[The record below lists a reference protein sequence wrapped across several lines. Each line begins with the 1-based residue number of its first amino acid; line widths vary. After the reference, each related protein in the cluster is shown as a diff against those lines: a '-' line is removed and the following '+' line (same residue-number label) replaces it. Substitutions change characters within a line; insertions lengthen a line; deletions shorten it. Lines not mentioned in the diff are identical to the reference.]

1 MPETVKEQVD
11 PEIPAD
17 EVLSAVSPHARKGFF
32 STAYS
37 SAALL
42 GDPISPGP
50 VADDPARAGTESK
63 DPDLPWFRINWE
75 IKALV
80 PIACVL
86 LGGMLL
92 FLLATLSWRD
102 PERHTVL
109 LVAGAGAVA
118 ICGALLVVLTYT
130 VQRPMV
136 ELQQKIAQLG
146 GGDLSVAVSFAHR
159 NDEIGDLGRNFNQM
173 VVQLRE
179 SREEIERLHRTQ
191 MSRAE
196 HLATLGELA
205 TGLAHEIRNPLA
217 GIAGVI
223 EIIGRDLPTTSPARA
238 VVKDVRQEIAR
249 INHIV
254 TDLLQTARPHPPTVR
269 KSDLNVTVEHAVM
282 LGRQQALAKSVE
294 ITLLK
299 DPTLPEVEHDS
310 DQIHQV
316 LLNLLLNALQA
327 IDLQANDLQAG
338 DLQASGHNR
347 KITVTVKPQGTT
359 AVVEV
364 ADNGRGI
371 APDHLPNIFR
381 PFYTTKGDG
390 TGLGLSLARRIVED
404 HQGRI
409 DVSSAVGMG
418 TTFAVILPL
427 QRAAAQNAA
436 S

>member
-1 MPETVKEQVD
+1 MEHTN
-11 PEIPAD
+11 PEIPA
-17 EVLSAVSPHARKGFF
+17 ETETPSTPSRRGFF
-32 STAYS
+32 STEY
-37 SAALL
+37 SAATSQSDVSSPASEATRLPQ
-42 GDPISPGP
+42 DP
-50 VADDPARAGTESK
+50 E
-63 DPDLPWFRINWE
+63 LPWLRINWE

-102 PERHTVL
+102 PERHIVL

-136 ELQQKIAQLG
+136 ELQQKIARLG

-173 VVQLRE
+173 VRQLRE
-179 SREEIERLHRTQ
+179 SRVEIERLHRTQ

-196 HLATLGELA
+196 HLATLGEMA

-254 TDLLQTARPHPPTVR
+254 TDLLQTARPHPPQVH
-269 KSDLNVTVEHAVM
+269 KSDLNTTVEHAVM

-294 ITLLK
+294 ITLHK
-299 DPTLPEVEHDS
+299 DPSLPEVEHDS

-316 LLNLLLNALQA
+316 LLNLLLNSLQA
-327 IDLQANDLQAG
+327 IDKNG
-338 DLQASGHNR
+338 
-347 KITVTVKPQGTT
+347 KITVSLKQQGSM

-404 HQGRI
+404 HHGRI
-409 DVSSAVGMG
+409 DVTSSIGKG
-418 TTFAVILPL
+418 TIFAVVLPL
-427 QRAAAQNAA
+427 QRAAVQPAA

>member
-1 MPETVKEQVD
+1 MRMPKTTKMGTKPD
-11 PEIPAD
+11 PPIEPDAT
-17 EVLSAVSPHARKGFF
+17 AGAPPARKSFF
-32 STAYS
+32 STS
-37 SAALL
+37 SGRAAAAESASPSRAPQPP
-42 GDPISPGP
+42 DP
-50 VADDPARAGTESK
+50 E
-63 DPDLPWFRINWE
+63 LPWFRINWE

-146 GGDLSVAVSFAHR
+146 GGDLNASVSFAHR

-173 VVQLRE
+173 VEQLRE
-179 SREEIERLHRTQ
+179 SRQEIERLHRTQ

-223 EIIGRDLPTTSPARA
+223 EIISRDLPATSPARM

-254 TDLLQTARPHPPTVR
+254 TDLLHTARPHPPKVG
-269 KSDLNVTVEHAVM
+269 KSDLNTTVEHAVM
-282 LGRQQALAKSVE
+282 LGRQQALAKSIE
-294 ITLLK
+294 ISLHK
-299 DPTLPEVEHDS
+299 DPSLPEVEHDS

-327 IDLQANDLQAG
+327 IDLNG
-338 DLQASGHNR
+338 
-347 KITVTVKPQGTT
+347 KIAVTVERRGAT
-359 AVVEV
+359 AVIEV

-381 PFYTTKGDG
+381 PFFTTKGEG

-409 DVSSAVGMG
+409 DVTSTVGKG
-418 TTFAVILPL
+418 TTFAVVLPL
-427 QRAAAQNAA
+427 ERAAAPNSA

>member
-1 MPETVKEQVD
+1 MHMPETMEDV
-11 PEIPAD
+11 AD
-17 EVLSAVSPHARKGFF
+17 EEMTSEPDKNDSDRPRSFF
-32 STAYS
+32 STGRTHVD
-37 SAALL
+37 SAIPDASRPREEAELSWL
-42 GDPISPGP
+42 GI
-50 VADDPARAGTESK
+50 T
-63 DPDLPWFRINWE
+63 WE
-75 IKALV
+75 IKALL

-102 PERHTVL
+102 PERHLIL

-136 ELQQKIAQLG
+136 ELQQKISRVG
-146 GGDLSVAVSFAHR
+146 SGDLDVAVTFAQR
-159 NDEIGDLGRNFNQM
+159 NDEIGDLGRNFNHM
-173 VVQLRE
+173 VEQLRE

-223 EIIGRDLPTTSPARA
+223 EIISRDLPSTSPARS

-249 INHIV
+249 INQIV
-254 TDLLQTARPHPPTVR
+254 GDLLQTARPHPPQVR
-269 KSDLNVTVEHAVM
+269 KSDLNTTVEHAVM
-282 LGRQQALAKSVE
+282 LGRQQALTTSAE
-294 ITLLK
+294 ITLQK
-299 DPTLPEVEHDS
+299 DPSLPEIEHDS

-327 IDLQANDLQAG
+327 IDHDGKVSVVVRATGNA
-338 DLQASGHNR
+338 
-347 KITVTVKPQGTT
+347 
-359 AVVEV
+359 AVVEI

-371 APDHLPNIFR
+371 PPEQLPHIFR
-381 PFYTTKGDG
+381 PFFTTKGDG

-409 DVSSAVGMG
+409 DVASTVGQG
-418 TTFAVILPL
+418 TTFTVILPF
-427 QRAAAQNAA
+427 RRNASRELA

>member
-1 MPETVKEQVD
+1 MPETAKGTHKD
-11 PEIPAD
+11 PVPESD
-17 EVLSAVSPHARKGFF
+17 SASNQGTPRPARKVTF
-32 STAYS
+32 STGYRTMDEGTPRS
-37 SAALL
+37 SDVAEL
-42 GDPISPGP
+42 GAPEAEAQD
-50 VADDPARAGTESK
+50 AE
-63 DPDLPWFRINWE
+63 LPWFRINWE
-75 IKALV
+75 IKALL
-80 PIACVL
+80 PIASVL

-92 FLLATLSWRD
+92 FLLATISWRD

-118 ICGALLVVLTYT
+118 ICGALLVVLTYM

-146 GGDLSVAVSFAHR
+146 GGDLSVSVSFANR
-159 NDEIGDLGRNFNQM
+159 NDEIGDLGRNFNRM
-173 VVQLRE
+173 VKQLRE
-179 SREEIERLHRTQ
+179 SREEIDLLHRTQ

-196 HLATLGELA
+196 HMATLGEMA

-223 EIIGRDLPTTSPARA
+223 EIIGRDLPTSSPARA
-238 VVKDVRQEIAR
+238 VVKDVRQEIGR
-249 INHIV
+249 INRIV
-254 TDLLQTARPHPPTVR
+254 ADLLQTARPHPPKVR
-269 KSDLNVTVEHAVM
+269 KSDLNTTVEHAVM
-282 LGRQQALAKSVE
+282 LGRQQALSRAVE
-294 ITLLK
+294 ITLRK
-299 DPTLPEVEHDS
+299 DPSLPEVEHDS

-327 IDLQANDLQAG
+327 IDVDGKVA
-338 DLQASGHNR
+338 
-347 KITVTVKPQGTT
+347 VTVERRGTN
-359 AVVEV
+359 AVIEV

-409 DVSSAVGMG
+409 DVTSTVGKG

-427 QRAAAQNAA
+427 QRTPSQAA

>member
-1 MPETVKEQVD
+1 MPNATKQMTNPGPFPDPDEFPAIPSSRPRSFSTGNPIDPGLRALPPSTIAEAGTRPQDD
-11 PEIPAD
+11 PE
-17 EVLSAVSPHARKGFF
+17 
-32 STAYS
+32 
-37 SAALL
+37 
-42 GDPISPGP
+42 
-50 VADDPARAGTESK
+50 
-63 DPDLPWFRINWE
+63 LPWLRINWE
-75 IKALV
+75 IKALL
-80 PIACVL
+80 PIAFVL

-136 ELQQKIAQLG
+136 ELQQKIAELG
-146 GGDLSVAVSFAHR
+146 AGDLNVSVSFAHR

-173 VVQLRE
+173 VKQLRE
-179 SREEIERLHRTQ
+179 NREEIERLHRTQ

-196 HLATLGELA
+196 HFATLGEVA

-223 EIIGRDLPTTSPARA
+223 EIIGRDLPASSPARA

-254 TDLLQTARPHPPTVR
+254 TDLLQTARPHPPKVR
-269 KSDLNVTVEHAVM
+269 KSDLNTTVEHAVM
-282 LGRQQALAKSVE
+282 LGRQQALTKGIE
-294 ITLLK
+294 IALHK
-299 DPTLPEVEHDS
+299 DPSLPEVEHDS

-316 LLNLLLNALQA
+316 LLNLLLNAQQA
-327 IDLQANDLQAG
+327 IDANG
-338 DLQASGHNR
+338 
-347 KITVTVKPQGTT
+347 KIEVRVEHRGST
-359 AVVEV
+359 AVIDVK
-364 ADNGRGI
+364 DNGRGI
-371 APDHLPNIFR
+371 APENLPNIFR

-404 HQGRI
+404 HHGRI
-409 DVSSAVGMG
+409 DVTSTVGQG
-418 TTFAVILPL
+418 TRFAVVLPVE
-427 QRAAAQNAA
+427 RTA
-436 S
+436 SVMAPH

>member
-1 MPETVKEQVD
+1 MPETLEQMTSPKVT
-11 PEIPAD
+11 PEFDEPDAPAPSRTR
-17 EVLSAVSPHARKGFF
+17 VF
-32 STAYS
+32 STGYPKSGITNA
-37 SAALL
+37 
-42 GDPISPGP
+42 P
-50 VADDPARAGTESK
+50 VASGSDDVGASQAPNAELS
-63 DPDLPWFRINWE
+63 WFGINWE

-102 PERHTVL
+102 PERHLVL

-146 GGDLSVAVSFAHR
+146 RGDLSASVSFAHR

-196 HLATLGELA
+196 HFATLGEMA

-223 EIIGRDLPTTSPARA
+223 EIIGRDLPSTSPARD

-254 TDLLQTARPHPPTVR
+254 TDLLQTARPHPPKVG
-269 KSDLNVTVEHAVM
+269 KSDLNVTIEHAVM
-282 LGRQQALAKSVE
+282 LARQQALARGVDISLQKEPS
-294 ITLLK
+294 
-299 DPTLPEVEHDS
+299 LPEVEHDS

-316 LLNLLLNALQA
+316 MLNLLLNALQA
-327 IDLQANDLQAG
+327 IDRTGKVDVKI
-338 DLQASGHNR
+338 SR
-347 KITVTVKPQGTT
+347 KNLS

-364 ADNGRGI
+364 TDNGRGI
-371 APDHLPNIFR
+371 PPENLPNIFR

-409 DVSSAVGMG
+409 DVASAVEKG
-418 TTFAVILPL
+418 TTFAVVLPL
-427 QRAAAQNAA
+427 QRTAPPTEPG

>member
-1 MPETVKEQVD
+1 MTNPALQPESDIRPAGPHRQSSFSTGYSSDAAASTPGSVAESGASESRD
-11 PEIPAD
+11 PE
-17 EVLSAVSPHARKGFF
+17 
-32 STAYS
+32 
-37 SAALL
+37 
-42 GDPISPGP
+42 
-50 VADDPARAGTESK
+50 
-63 DPDLPWFRINWE
+63 LPWFRINWE

-118 ICGALLVVLTYT
+118 VCGALLVVLTYT

-136 ELQQKIAQLG
+136 ELQEKIAKLG
-146 GGDLSVAVSFAHR
+146 AGDLRVSVSFAHR

-173 VVQLRE
+173 VRQLRE
-179 SREEIERLHRTQ
+179 SRIEIERLHRTQ

-196 HLATLGELA
+196 HMATLGEMA

-223 EIIGRDLPTTSPARA
+223 EIIGRDLPSTSPARA

-254 TDLLQTARPHPPTVR
+254 TDLLQTARPHPPRVHT
-269 KSDLNVTVEHAVM
+269 SDLNTTVEHAVM

-294 ITLLK
+294 IALRK
-299 DPTLPEVEHDS
+299 DPSLPEVEHDS

-327 IDLQANDLQAG
+327 IDEPG
-338 DLQASGHNR
+338 R
-347 KITVTVKPQGTT
+347 ITVTLERRGDT
-359 AVVEV
+359 AVVKV

-371 APDHLPNIFR
+371 SPDHLPNIFR
-381 PFYTTKGDG
+381 PFFTTKGDG
-390 TGLGLSLARRIVED
+390 TGLGLWLARRIVED

-409 DVSSAVGMG
+409 DVTSTLGKGS
-418 TTFAVILPL
+418 TFTVIVPL
-427 QRAAAQNAA
+427 QRTTPTTAT
-436 S
+436 